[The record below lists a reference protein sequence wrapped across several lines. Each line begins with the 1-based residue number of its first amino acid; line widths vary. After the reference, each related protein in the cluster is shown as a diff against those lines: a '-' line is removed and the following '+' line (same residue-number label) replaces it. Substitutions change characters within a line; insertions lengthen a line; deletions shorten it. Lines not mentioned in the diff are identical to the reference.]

1 MPSPVIRFRID
12 FANDSFV
19 GPGKIALLEAIGRC
33 GSLSQAA
40 RNLGM
45 SYRRAW
51 LLIDSLRVAFRK
63 PVTVATTGGKGGG
76 GVMLTEFGEGLI
88 ACYRAVSYTHLV
100 RELAGG
106 LYFGEPRGIEIAADG
121 TGRAFNTLVY
131 TTREIERIA
140 RTAFEAARTR
150 RGRVC
155 NVDKSNVLETFRF
168 WRDTVVSLHR
178 REYADVELSHQYVD
192 NCAMQLVHRPAQ
204 FDVILTENLFGDIL
218 SDCAAMVAGSLG
230 MLPSASFGPV
240 DAAGTRRAL
249 YEPIHGSAPDI
260 AGRGIANPCGAILS
274 FALCLRHT
282 ARREADAV
290 RLEQAVERVIACLLY
305 TSRCV

>member
-88 ACYRAVSYTHLV
+88 ACYRALE
-100 RELAGG
+100 RD
-106 LYFGEPRGIEIAADG
+106 IAALAP
-121 TGRAFNTLVY
+121 GRL
-131 TTREIERIA
+131 RSL
-140 RTAFEAARTR
+140 TAAAAPRKKSAAARPP
-150 RGRVC
+150 
-155 NVDKSNVLETFRF
+155 
-168 WRDTVVSLHR
+168 
-178 REYADVELSHQYVD
+178 
-192 NCAMQLVHRPAQ
+192 RPLA
-204 FDVILTENLFGDIL
+204 
-218 SDCAAMVAGSLG
+218 
-230 MLPSASFGPV
+230 
-240 DAAGTRRAL
+240 
-249 YEPIHGSAPDI
+249 
-260 AGRGIANPCGAILS
+260 
-274 FALCLRHT
+274 RHS
-282 ARREADAV
+282 ARR
-290 RLEQAVERVIACLLY
+290 Q
-305 TSRCV
+305 S